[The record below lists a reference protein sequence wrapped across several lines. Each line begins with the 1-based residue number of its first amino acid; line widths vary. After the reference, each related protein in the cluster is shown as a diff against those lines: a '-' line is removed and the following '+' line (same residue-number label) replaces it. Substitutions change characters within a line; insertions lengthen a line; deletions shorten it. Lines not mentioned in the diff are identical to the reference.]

1 MKDEELVRSFLF
13 VPALRQGFLD
23 KAVASGAGA
32 VLLDLE
38 DAIPPARKVEARETL
53 HDWVARLSGAGIK
66 AAVRVN
72 ANDAADMQAAC
83 LAGAW
88 SVIVPKVNQTAD
100 LDTFRHGTRGMNPRP
115 LLFATIETA
124 KGVLACAG
132 IAKVPEVCGLMFGAG
147 DFAIDTGMAYD
158 EDVLTV
164 PCAAVV
170 IAARAAGLPAYG
182 LPGPITDFRD
192 LDRLRAL
199 AERARALGFSG
210 TPVIHPRQVPVIEQ
224 VFGVRNEEIARA
236 QEIVRQFEASD
247 GLPVADAEGLIEW
260 PIYEAA
266 QRLLRTCGPR

>member
-1 MKDEELVRSFLF
+1 MMDEQLVRSFLF
-13 VPALRQGFLD
+13 VPALRQDFLD
-23 KAVASGAGA
+23 KAIASGAGA
-32 VLLDLE
+32 VMLDLE
-38 DAIPPARKVEARETL
+38 DAIPPARKAEARETL
-53 HDWVARLSGAGIK
+53 HDWVTQLSGAGVK

-72 ANDAADMQAAC
+72 ANDADDMQAAC
-83 LAGAW
+83 SAGAW
-88 SVIVPKVNQTAD
+88 SVIVPKVNRSAD
-100 LDTFRHGTRGMNPRP
+100 LDTFRHSTRGMTLRP

-124 KGVLACAG
+124 KGVLACTG
-132 IAKVPEVCGLMFGAG
+132 IAQVPEVSGLMFGAG

-158 EDVLTV
+158 EDVLKV

-170 IAARAAGLPAYG
+170 IAARAAGLPAFG

-224 VFGVRNEEIARA
+224 VFGTRDDEIARA

-266 QRLLRTCGPR
+266 RKLLRSSGRG